1 MEVDRIQQLVDYKK
15 MQRVMSES
23 RRTQVEQQY
32 WRDRITALSE
42 GEFLKDLIF
51 EESTTV
57 ILLVAILALLVQ
69 YLFSILE
76 LWTFALFLLAC
87 ILSCTMIRF

>member
-1 MEVDRIQQLVDYKK
+1 MCT
-15 MQRVMSES
+15 S
-23 RRTQVEQQY
+23 RRSSRQRALPPQQQH

-57 ILLVAILALLVQ
+57 ILLAVIFALLVQ
-69 YLFSILE
+69 YLFSVLE
-76 LWTFALFLLAC
+76 LWELGLCLLLG
-87 ILSCTMIRF
+87 IYSCVKIPF

>member
-1 MEVDRIQQLVDYKK
+1 MCTSRQSSTNPT
-15 MQRVMSES
+15 QRH
-23 RRTQVEQQY
+23 

-57 ILLVAILALLVQ
+57 ILLAVIFALCVQ

-76 LWTFALFLLAC
+76 LWQLGLCLLLG
-87 ILSCTMIRF
+87 ILSCVRL